1 LLVLLSFAFAFDFAF
16 AFAYWLWLQLACL
29 LKLQLRFENGNIYIL
44 FKLQRKRVGEGD
56 QSSKFLKSAIFLS
69 CWGLQSSK
77 SDKPALREGGNGFLN
92 IFFKIM
98 LF

>member
-56 QSSKFLKSAIFLS
+56 QSSKFLKSAIFFVVL
-69 CWGLQSSK
+69 GSSK
-77 SDKPALREGGNGFLN
+77 SDKPALREGGNGYLN
-92 IFFKIM
+92 IFFKIN
-98 LF
+98 

>member
-1 LLVLLSFAFAFDFAF
+1 LLALLSFAFAFDFAF

-69 CWGLQSSK
+69 CWGLQSQINLPSGR
-77 SDKPALREGGNGFLN
+77 AGMVTL
-92 IFFKIM
+92 IFFLK
-98 LF
+98 